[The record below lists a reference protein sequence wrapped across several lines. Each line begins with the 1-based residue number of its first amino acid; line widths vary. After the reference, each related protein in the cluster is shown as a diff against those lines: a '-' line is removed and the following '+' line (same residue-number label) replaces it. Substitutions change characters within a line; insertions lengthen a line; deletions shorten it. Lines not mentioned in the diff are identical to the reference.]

1 MDIVSL
7 VSLLV
12 AAAAL
17 TGLGLSL
24 VAANKR
30 QKSFEELVARESSA
44 RQESLSL
51 ASQLTAAQTKI
62 NETSRELSQAR
73 EAHIA
78 SQTEAKNLYSQLES
92 EKKLLAEAK
101 DQLKTVFES
110 SAATALKN
118 NSEQFIALANQIL
131 VKHTDAAKGDL
142 KQKELA
148 IDAMVKPLKESIDKY
163 QVHLRELEASRQ
175 KAYATVET
183 GLKQMAETGRLLST
197 ETRALKDALKKP
209 HVRGRWG
216 EVQLKNCVELAGM
229 SEYADVTFQDSQET
243 EESRVIPDMTV
254 RMPGGRVVIV
264 DSKAPLDAFIASLEA
279 TTDEARGIETARHG
293 RQVKDHVKKLSLKAY
308 QDHVAGSADF
318 TVMFLPNESFLY
330 AALESEPDL
339 MEFALDKK
347 ILIATP
353 PTFVGLLKVIRYGWR
368 EERMAQNA
376 AKISEVG
383 EELHKRLVDFV
394 DAFEKIGYHLNKA
407 CEEFDSGRT
416 RLSSRVIVQA
426 RKLETLGLKVRKE
439 LPEDL
444 GNDQLSLDA
453 PVADV
458 LPFNASEVK

>member
-1 MDIVSL
+1 MDTVSL
-7 VSLLV
+7 VSLLL
-12 AAAAL
+12 AAA
-17 TGLGLSL
+17 SL
-24 VAANKR
+24 VGLAASLFAANKR
-30 QKSFEELVARESSA
+30 QKNFEELVRSESGA
-44 RQESLSL
+44 KQESLSL
-51 ASQLTAAQTKI
+51 AGQLETAQLKI
-62 NETSRELSQAR
+62 SELSRELSAAR
-73 EAHIA
+73 EAHVA
-78 SQTEAKNLYSQLES
+78 SHTESKNLRDQLES
-92 EKKLLAEAK
+92 EKKLLAQAK

-110 SAATALKN
+110 SAAAALKN
-118 NSEQFIALANQIL
+118 NNEQFLILAKQIL
-131 VKHTDAAKGDL
+131 TKYTESAKGDL
-142 KQKELA
+142 TQKELA

-229 SEYADVTFQDSQET
+229 SEFADVTYQDSQET
-243 EESRVIPDMTV
+243 DESRVIPDMTV

-279 TTDEARGIETARHG
+279 TTDEVRGLETARHG

-330 AALESEPDL
+330 AALEAEPDL
-339 MEFALDKK
+339 MEFAIAKK

-407 CEEFDSGRT
+407 REEFDSGRT

-444 GNDQLSLDA
+444 GNETPLLST
-453 PVADV
+453 VADV
-458 LPFNASEVK
+458 LPLNASETK